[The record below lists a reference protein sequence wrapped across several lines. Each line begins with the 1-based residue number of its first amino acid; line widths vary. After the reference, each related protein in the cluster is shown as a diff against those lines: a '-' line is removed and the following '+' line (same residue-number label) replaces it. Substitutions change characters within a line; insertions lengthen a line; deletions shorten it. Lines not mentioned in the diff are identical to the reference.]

1 MTDKS
6 YLGMVWDS
14 TRAGWPCSRG
24 EVEVLD
30 KVLSGGPFQPPP
42 FAGLWGFPS
51 GDKVAVLLL
60 RQASEQLSHGTLLAP
75 SEEAARVPLHH
86 LLRCPAPGP
95 RAQGQQ
101 AGDKQ
106 KPSPARPHE
115 APLAPLGHLP
125 TTLSTVYGR
134 VQLGSVTDGA
144 GGPTDPC
151 FGEGKRGKVGRGG
164 AGRWA

>member
-1 MTDKS
+1 
-6 YLGMVWDS
+6 MVWDS

-106 KPSPARPHE
+106 KPSPARTYE
-115 APLAPLGHLP
+115 APIAPLGHLP
-125 TTLSTVYGR
+125 TILSMVYGL
-134 VQLGSVTDGA
+134 VLTETKLNLYA
-144 GGPTDPC
+144 ATPC
-151 FGEGKRGKVGRGG
+151 YCRSFSQSPLSLQSIFQEKDLDF
-164 AGRWA
+164 